1 MFNGL
6 LIVLGPMFLG
16 YLIKTKN
23 NALLHRINQIVMILL
38 YVILFVMGV
47 SLGQLDDLADTLPI
61 IAISALTFAVII
73 QSLNVIGLLVYDKIN
88 PAPLKHLSN
97 NLPPRWKLLLDSF
110 KLCLQLS
117 GWDSFLYF

>member
-73 QSLNVIGLLVYDKIN
+73 
-88 PAPLKHLSN
+88 
-97 NLPPRWKLLLDSF
+97 
-110 KLCLQLS
+110 
-117 GWDSFLYF
+117 